1 MDYYTNVL
9 KKYAEFDGRAAR
21 KEYWMFVLV
30 NSIIS
35 IIISILGNIIDFKS
49 LSSIYAL
56 AVLLPSLAVLVRRL
70 HDTNRSGWWVLI
82 ALVPFIGAIV
92 LIIFAVLDS
101 QPGDNQYGPNPKGET
116 AVPVPPSEP
125 LTASQTQQ

>member
-35 IIISILGNIIDFKS
+35 IIISILGNLIDFKL
-49 LSSIYAL
+49 LSSVYAL
-56 AVLLPSLAVLVRRL
+56 AVLLPSIAVLVRRL
-70 HDTNRSGWWVLI
+70 HDTNRSGWWILLM
-82 ALVPFIGAIV
+82 LVPFIGAIV
-92 LIIFAVLDS
+92 LLVFAVFDS
-101 QPGDNQYGPNPKGET
+101 QPGDNQYGPNPKGDT

-125 LTASQTQQ
+125 LPTSQPQQ